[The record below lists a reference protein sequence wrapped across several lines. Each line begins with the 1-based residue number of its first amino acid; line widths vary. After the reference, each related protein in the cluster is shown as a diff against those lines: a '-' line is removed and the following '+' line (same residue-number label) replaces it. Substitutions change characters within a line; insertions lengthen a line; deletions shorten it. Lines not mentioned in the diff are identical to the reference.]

1 MVGEFG
7 YRPNS
12 LARGLRRSGNNV
24 VGYVL
29 PHVSSQSFGAVG
41 RVVER
46 ILGKAGYSLLVS
58 SADNII
64 INLLWG
70 NSFTCRSEG
79 SARLF
84 LLCGMGERKGVVIP
98 SIVQVCQPES
108 ATNPGSSLNPR
119 RFVAK
124 LAKVRNPLWLG
135 KPKRCCGRTSRYLHG
150 GRGFLFFYC
159 FSV

>member
-64 INLLWG
+64 INLL
-70 NSFTCRSEG
+70 
-79 SARLF
+79 
-84 LLCGMGERKGVVIP
+84 
-98 SIVQVCQPES
+98 
-108 ATNPGSSLNPR
+108 
-119 RFVAK
+119 
-124 LAKVRNPLWLG
+124 
-135 KPKRCCGRTSRYLHG
+135 
-150 GRGFLFFYC
+150 
-159 FSV
+159 